1 MTDFPQETSPRTTPH
16 SSRDYPLPVG
26 LSDVTS
32 DINGGPES
40 LSFAGESDPLR
51 QPREIIPR
59 VDNPCV
65 AEQLERLLSIIGQM
79 IQLVKQERETRE
91 RKRRE
96 VNDMPPLP
104 PLPPLHAYCDEDG
117 SVLMEWL
124 FPDLRVGF
132 NIEPNS
138 EDSGWHV
145 VSNKKAREFTASGQ
159 LTNPRELI
167 AHLLASIMA
176 NI

>member
-40 LSFAGESDPLR
+40 LSFAGESDPIR

-104 PLPPLHAYCDEDG
+104 PLHAHIDKDG
-117 SVLMEWL
+117 SVLIEWI
-124 FPDLRVGF
+124 FPDFRVGF
-132 NIEPNS
+132 NIEPDP
-138 EDSGWHV
+138 EDSGWHL
-145 VSNKKAREFTASGQ
+145 VSNKKVGEITASGQ
-159 LTNPRELI
+159 LTNTGEI
-167 AHLLASIMA
+167 VAALLDFILP

>member
-1 MTDFPQETSPRTTPH
+1 MTDFPQKSDPGTMRH
-16 SSRDYPLPVG
+16 SSANYLFVDG
-26 LSDVTS
+26 LSNVTS

-40 LSFAGESDPLR
+40 LPFVGETEPLR
-51 QPREIIPR
+51 QAREVISK
-59 VDNPCV
+59 VENQCV
-65 AEQLERLLSIIGQM
+65 AEQAVRLLSIIGWM
-79 IQLVKQERETRE
+79 IKLVRQ
-91 RKRRE
+91 KRR
-96 VNDMPPLP
+96 DISDI
-104 PLPPLHAYCDEDG
+104 PPLHAYVEEDG

>member
-1 MTDFPQETSPRTTPH
+1 MTDLPQETDPRTTPH
-16 SSRDYPLPVG
+16 SSRSYPFPVG

-59 VDNPCV
+59 VDNRCV

-79 IQLVKQERETRE
+79 IQLVKQEREGRE
-91 RKRRE
+91 P
-96 VNDMPPLP
+96 NDMPPLP
-104 PLPPLHAYCDEDG
+104 PLRACVDIDG
-117 SVLMEWL
+117 SVLLEWI
-124 FPDLRVGF
+124 FPDFRVGF
-132 NIEPNS
+132 NIEPDPQ
-138 EDSGWHV
+138 DSGWHL
-145 VSNKKAREFTASGQ
+145 VSNKKVGEITASGQ
-159 LTNPRELI
+159 LTNTSEI
-167 AHLLASIMA
+167 VAALLDFILP

>member
-1 MTDFPQETSPRTTPH
+1 MSDFPQETGPRTTPH
-16 SSRDYPLPVG
+16 SSGSYPFPVG

-65 AEQLERLLSIIGQM
+65 AEQLERLLSIISQM
-79 IQLVKQERETRE
+79 IQLVKQERQ
-91 RKRRE
+91 RRE
-96 VNDMPPLP
+96 LNDMPPLP
-104 PLPPLHAYCDEDG
+104 PLRACVDKDG
-117 SVLMEWL
+117 SVLVEWI
-124 FPDLRVGF
+124 FPDFRVGF
-132 NIEPNS
+132 NIEPDPQ
-138 EDSGWHV
+138 DSGWHL
-145 VSNKKAREFTASGQ
+145 VSNKKVREITASGQ
-159 LTNPRELI
+159 LTNTGKI
-167 AHLLASIMA
+167 VASLLEFILP